1 MTSSTPPAPSPSS
14 AALDVR
20 TLNLVQLQR
29 LADGGSR
36 RARAELERRMRAA
49 DAPETPGAPLSQAA
63 ATPSAAAVHASVSP
77 VRDPTLPRAGTA
89 PVVPDADVAAASH
102 DARIDPWMLIERQQL
117 ERSRQDGPPRLV
129 GLVLIAWGALL
140 GLGGLALLA
149 RGGGAY
155 YLLGGLACAG
165 VGALLMRCSR
175 WALVWQ
181 AAVVLLALV
190 WAWRS
195 GGVLLAVLQAA
206 PLWIAA
212 LWAAVPAVR
221 EPLR

>member
-1 MTSSTPPAPSPSS
+1 M
-14 AALDVR
+14 R

-49 DAPETPGAPLSQAA
+49 DALETPGAPLPQVA
-63 ATPSAAAVHASVSP
+63 ATPPAAAVHAFVSP
-77 VRDPTLPRAGTA
+77 GRGPTLARAGAA
-89 PVVPDADVAAASH
+89 PTVPDVDVAAAPH
-102 DARIDPWMLIERQQL
+102 DARIDQWALIERQQR
-117 ERSRQDGPPRLV
+117 ERSRQDGTPRLV

-140 GLGGLALLA
+140 GLGGLTLLA

-165 VGALLMRCSR
+165 VGVLLMRCSR
-175 WALVWQ
+175 WALVLQ
-181 AAVVLLALV
+181 AAAVVLALA
-190 WAWRS
+190 WAGRS
-195 GGVLLAVLQAA
+195 GSVLLAFLQAA

-221 EPLR
+221 EPLH